1 MRPTVLRAWLLVGV
15 VLAAL
20 ASTAVAE
27 AAGPLAEDAWDYTKA
42 RHLLWR
48 AGFGGTPE
56 EVEELHAMGLRDAVA
71 YLVDYRKQPEAD
83 IAFAIADPQPVEQV
97 KLDRKALAKLT
108 PEERKKLLQQQ
119 KKNATKNRKQNE
131 RQLYVELRGWWTKRM
146 VESPRPLEEKLVLF
160 WHGHFATGFRT
171 VRNTRAMYLQNE
183 LFRKHAAGNFGQLLH
198 GIVHDPAMLRYLDN
212 DKNVKGRP
220 NENLA
225 REIMELFSM
234 GEGNYTEQDIKEA
247 ARALTGY
254 TIEGRTAKFVFRDKV
269 HDDGEKTIFGKTGN
283 FDGDELVDL
292 ILEQPATAKFIAWK
306 LFRFFAHEDPSE
318 QTVGQLAQL
327 LRDNDYELAPMLK
340 SMFLS
345 DEFYSSR
352 SMGTQIKSPVQLVVG
367 MLRSLGAEQPN
378 STALVTAAT
387 SMGQD
392 IFQPPN
398 VKGWDGGQTW
408 INTNTVFARHNFA
421 GTLLAQA
428 ARPTKRAP
436 RPEFVRGFLKKLDTN
451 GDGKLSQEEA
461 KPSKLKNSFGKLDTD
476 SDGTLSEQELKNGF
490 RKLFAP
496 APQQRKGAPAALRL
510 DFVELLQDQDLQSA
524 PEVVDYLAK
533 ACFVVSL
540 SDAQRTELVDFL
552 DADNPLPPAS
562 QWKGQQQQVNAK
574 LIALLVL
581 MMSMPEYQLT

>member
-1 MRPTVLRAWLLVGV
+1 
-15 VLAAL
+15 
-20 ASTAVAE
+20 
-27 AAGPLAEDAWDYTKA
+27 
-42 RHLLWR
+42 
-48 AGFGGTPE
+48 
-56 EVEELHAMGLRDAVA
+56 
-71 YLVDYRKQPEAD
+71 
-83 IAFAIADPQPVEQV
+83 
-97 KLDRKALAKLT
+97 
-108 PEERKKLLQQQ
+108 
-119 KKNATKNRKQNE
+119 
-131 RQLYVELRGWWTKRM
+131 
-146 VESPRPLEEKLVLF
+146 
-160 WHGHFATGFRT
+160 
-171 VRNTRAMYLQNE
+171 
-183 LFRKHAAGNFGQLLH
+183 
-198 GIVHDPAMLRYLDN
+198 
-212 DKNVKGRP
+212 
-220 NENLA
+220 
-225 REIMELFSM
+225 
-234 GEGNYTEQDIKEA
+234 
-247 ARALTGY
+247 
-254 TIEGRTAKFVFRDKV
+254 
-269 HDDGEKTIFGKTGN
+269 
-283 FDGDELVDL
+283 
-292 ILEQPATAKFIAWK
+292 
-306 LFRFFAHEDPSE
+306 
-318 QTVGQLAQL
+318 
-327 LRDNDYELAPMLK
+327 
-340 SMFLS
+340 
-345 DEFYSSR
+345 
-352 SMGTQIKSPVQLVVG
+352 
-367 MLRSLGAEQPN
+367 
-378 STALVTAAT
+378 
-387 SMGQD
+387 MGQD